1 MPTTDFDGSG
11 NPNINANYYYT
22 VEELLTKL
30 PNNTANLIQAKDV
43 RDSVWTLW
51 NRIED
56 IEFLISSI
64 PSVYFQNP
72 DPTPVSVGGISAG
85 TTFVDPTSMQDMWD
99 KLLYP
104 YIPPAASLSGGGLRE
119 FGGLTDITLNWS
131 VTKKS
136 QPITSIT
143 VDGNPIVPTGV
154 DQSGSVLSNGNHP
167 NTPLLSYSN
176 TFSMSVTD
184 SDGTVTSNSTSITWL
199 NRIYWGKINI
209 PGNPNLALNPGLSSS
224 IPITSNTLTSLD
236 GAGVG
241 SGSSLSSSKTKSYDN
256 INGGGDYLIFAWPSG
271 VTGYDVPV
279 FKVNGFLNTAFT
291 NVKTSW
297 LFTNQF
303 GYDNNYEVWIS
314 NTLQNAPLFIEIS

>member
-209 PGNPNLALNPGLSSS
+209 PGNPNLTLNPGLSSS

-241 SGSSLSSSKTKSYDN
+241 SGSSLSSSKTKNYNN

>member
-72 DPTPVSVGGISAG
+72 DPTPIGVGGISAG

-104 YIPPAASLSGGGLRE
+104 YISPAASLSGGGSRE

-154 DQSGSVLSNGNHP
+154 DQSGSILSSGNHP

-209 PGNPNLALNPGLSSS
+209 PGNPNLTLNPGLSSS